1 MENKADDMLTY
12 RSNSKIIVVGAITI
26 IALFIAKLAQFDFSI
41 PKNPLLYV
49 LFFSM
54 ALLVWSYRQGI
65 YISVTSEKI
74 IVRSVPFIF
83 LSKKEIPFKS
93 IDTVRRV
100 RPHLMRAFG
109 DSYITLYFRDG
120 SYVKIHEAFYEVSV
134 IKDFVT
140 TLRTKLPWIDFDKQY
155 IDLIEGKNPSDETF
169 RHLVPLQS
177 MFFPAELYD
186 RYFS

>member
-1 MENKADDMLTY
+1 MENKADEMLTY
-12 RSNSKIIVVGAITI
+12 RSNRKIIVAGVVIC
-26 IALFIAKLAQFDFSI
+26 IALYIVKLIQFDFAI
-41 PKNPLLYV
+41 PRNPLLYI
-49 LFFSM
+49 LFFS
-54 ALLVWSYRQGI
+54 AILLVWSYRQGI

-74 IVRSVPFIF
+74 IVRSAPFIF

-93 IDTVRRV
+93 IDIVRRV

-120 SYVKIHEAFYEVSV
+120 SYVKIHEAFYDVST
-134 IKDFVT
+134 IKNFLT
-140 TLRTKLPWIDFDKQY
+140 ALRTKLPWIDFDKQY
-155 IDLIEGKNPSDETF
+155 LDLIEGKIPSDETF